1 MANLFSVTLTLGS
14 CLCKQ
19 THMNESINEK
29 MTISSEVQKKIF
41 ITFYILPSLSNF
53 TSLVMFSSLL
63 FPTFGHGFL
72 KIKTYINNN
81 CVYTFNVQPI

>member
-29 MTISSEVQKKIF
+29 IMTIPSEVQKKIF
-41 ITFYILPSLSNF
+41 ITFYIL
-53 TSLVMFSSLL
+53 LL
-63 FPTFGHGFL
+63 
-72 KIKTYINNN
+72 
-81 CVYTFNVQPI
+81 